1 MAISI
6 FVVTLAHPKLDLLL
20 LTRQHT
26 YLMPLM
32 SNETPSIGDV
42 QSAVEFHYG
51 KLVQMTSSEV
61 SGIESTASLARKH
74 LSDLLVR
81 TTRKSNAWNSFQKM
95 EFAKLGDGERVFG
108 DATKVLADKY
118 SRLTPQEKDVLVTGT
133 RKLRTK
139 DSTRHKQ
146 MKKAVRT
153 MIRMVR
159 TFFLRQCSMLLMNDD
174 TGPGP

>member
-1 MAISI
+1 
-6 FVVTLAHPKLDLLL
+6 
-20 LTRQHT
+20 
-26 YLMPLM
+26 
-32 SNETPSIGDV
+32 
-42 QSAVEFHYG
+42 
-51 KLVQMTSSEV
+51 
-61 SGIESTASLARKH
+61 
-74 LSDLLVR
+74 
-81 TTRKSNAWNSFQKM
+81 M